1 MKKIVGF
8 LLVFTFL
15 TGIYVFAGDDY
26 LKSIDQLHEDGNY
39 TEEFQL
45 LNDRLAEADS
55 DTEKA
60 EIYWRLS
67 RTILEL
73 TDQLERDGASKDK
86 LLQEFDRGVS
96 FADKSL
102 SLNPDNYN
110 AYYWRSANTG
120 RWGETKGILDSLF
133 KAPSMR
139 DDLEKAINSNP
150 THGDSYYVLGRLYY
164 AVPGIISF
172 GNKDY
177 AVSLARKSIDNQE
190 KKARPY
196 HYSYYLALAKDLWE
210 RNWKSSKR
218 LKEQKKKKGQYNS
231 KSSLLEKNWFYEGVI
246 DYSRKEPYSTSPL
259 AQLSDREEAV
269 QIVEWLEKKLSSLT
283 DAKPGD
289 VDDLKEVRELLK
301 DWK

>member
-1 MKKIVGF
+1 MKKIVGL
-8 LLVFTFL
+8 LLVFIFF
-15 TGIYVFAGDDY
+15 TGIQVYAGDDF
-26 LKSIDQLHEDGNY
+26 LKNTDQLHEDGNY
-39 TEEFQL
+39 TKEYQL
-45 LNDRLAEADS
+45 LNDQLAKADN
-55 DTEKA
+55 DNEKA
-60 EIYWRLS
+60 EIYWRLA
-67 RTILEL
+67 RTNLEL
-73 TDQLERDGASKDK
+73 TDQLERDGASKET
-86 LLQEFDRGVS
+86 LLAEFDRGVS

-102 SLNPDNYN
+102 NLNSDNYN

-150 THGDSYYVLGRLYY
+150 SHGDSYYVLGRLYY

-196 HYSYYLALAKDLWE
+196 HYSYYLALAKDLWG

-231 KSSLLEKNWFYEGVI
+231 KSKLLEKNWFYEGII
-246 DYSRKEPYSTSPL
+246 DYSRKEPYSSVPL
-259 AQLSDREEAV
+259 AKLSDREEAV
-269 QIVEWLEKKLSSLT
+269 QILQWLEKKLSSLS

-289 VDDLKEVRELLK
+289 LDDLKEVRELLD